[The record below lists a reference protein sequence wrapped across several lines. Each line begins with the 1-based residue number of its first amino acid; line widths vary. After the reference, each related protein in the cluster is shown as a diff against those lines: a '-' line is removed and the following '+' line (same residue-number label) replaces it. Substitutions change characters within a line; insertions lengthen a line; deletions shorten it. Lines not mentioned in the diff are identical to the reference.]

1 MAVNYELAYI
11 RYKIDKGI
19 IISKNSADKTKEEVL
34 EALKKLQ
41 TEMKQEI
48 ENVKAPGGSSKAP
61 VAAPAKAD
69 LSPPKEGEKE
79 KKDDLNP
86 LDII

>member
-41 TEMKQEI
+41 TEMKEEI
-48 ENVKAPGGSSKAP
+48 ERVKAPGGAPKAP

-69 LSPPKEGEKE
+69 SPPPGEEE
-79 KKDDLNP
+79 KKDD
-86 LDII
+86 